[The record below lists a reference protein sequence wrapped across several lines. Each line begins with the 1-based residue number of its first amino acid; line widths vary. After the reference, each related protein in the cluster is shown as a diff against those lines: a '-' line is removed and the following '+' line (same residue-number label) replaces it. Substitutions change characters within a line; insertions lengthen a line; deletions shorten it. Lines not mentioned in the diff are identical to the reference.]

1 MDTPLSISQDVDAF
15 ERSTLAAEEV
25 KIMFGEF
32 VVTIFLQCV
41 FALCKPA
48 QKIGL
53 WYSMKCKEGDILH
66 TYDYDDEFLI
76 LESGNASRKGR
87 RYARGEYCIEVCC
100 HLPDIKCTTG
110 GASYLSQDFIMF
122 IHVSCQGLPG
132 Q

>member
-1 MDTPLSISQDVDAF
+1 
-15 ERSTLAAEEV
+15 
-25 KIMFGEF
+25 
-32 VVTIFLQCV
+32 
-41 FALCKPA
+41 
-48 QKIGL
+48 
-53 WYSMKCKEGDILH
+53 MKCKEGDILH

-100 HLPDIKCTTG
+100 HLPDIKCTG

-132 Q
+132 QYVATVAANQPEELPKTLSSKPCDR